1 MKHKKDFY
9 EILGI
14 CKNATNEEIRK
25 NYKQVLNK
33 TLFLLINHAFYI
45 VSFKISSR

>member
-14 CKNATNEEIRK
+14 DKNATNEEIRK
-25 NYKQVLNK
+25 NYKKVLKK
-33 TLFLLINHAFYI
+33 TIFLFKNYVFI
-45 VSFKISSR
+45 